1 MDRRGAGP
9 GQPGGCAESVIA
21 GSSNPVRRSPSMKSV
36 RNTTWIVLV
45 AFALLTAP
53 AVTRAEIVEEIVAW
67 VNGEIITLSEYEEE
81 ERGRVAE
88 AYRRF
93 SGEELD
99 REVERAK
106 QSLLINLI
114 DRKILVHHA
123 RVLGYDIDK
132 MADAFLDQF
141 MAQQNIATREELEEI
156 ARRDG
161 MNLDQVKNRLVE
173 MYAPEE
179 VIKVEVSNR
188 VSVSD
193 TEISTFYANNPET
206 FFVEGEVTL
215 REIVLLADNAETK
228 AERRPTAQEIWQR
241 ASSGELFAPL
251 AKEFSEAGTA
261 SKGGEFGP
269 LKKSDLAETLV
280 DAAFTLPI
288 GGVSELME
296 TPYGFHIIKVDSRMD
311 DHTKP
316 LAAVSDRIRNYLRDQ
331 KFRTELEAFL
341 ERARGES
348 EWCVKPKHQHLLS
361 VPAPPPCERL

>member
-1 MDRRGAGP
+1 
-9 GQPGGCAESVIA
+9 
-21 GSSNPVRRSPSMKSV
+21 MKSV
-36 RNTTWIVLV
+36 RNTTWVALV
-45 AFALLTAP
+45 VFGLLAAP

-67 VNGEIITLSEYEEE
+67 VNGEIITMSEYQEEE
-81 ERGRVAE
+81 KGRVAE

-106 QSLLINLI
+106 QMLLINLI

-123 RVLGYDIDK
+123 RALGYDIDK
-132 MADAFLDQF
+132 MGDAFMEQF
-141 MAQQNIATREELEEI
+141 MATQNIASKEELEAI

-161 MNLDQVKNRLVE
+161 MNLDQVKTRLVE

-179 VIKVEVSNR
+179 VINMEVTKR
-188 VSVSD
+188 VSISEA
-193 TEISTFYANNPET
+193 EIAAFYENNQES

-215 REIVLLADNAETK
+215 REIVLLADNDEKK
-228 AERRPTAQEIWQR
+228 AERRSTAQEIWQR
-241 ASSGELFAPL
+241 TTSGELFAPL
-251 AKEFSEAGTA
+251 AKEFSDAGTA
-261 SKGGEFGP
+261 SNGGEFGP

-280 DAAFTLPI
+280 EAAFTVPI

-296 TPYGFHIIKVDSRMD
+296 TPYGFHIIKVDSRME

-316 LAAVSDRIRNYLRDQ
+316 LEDVHDRIRNYLRDQ
-331 KFRTELEAFL
+331 KFRTDLEAFL
-341 ERARGES
+341 ERARLES